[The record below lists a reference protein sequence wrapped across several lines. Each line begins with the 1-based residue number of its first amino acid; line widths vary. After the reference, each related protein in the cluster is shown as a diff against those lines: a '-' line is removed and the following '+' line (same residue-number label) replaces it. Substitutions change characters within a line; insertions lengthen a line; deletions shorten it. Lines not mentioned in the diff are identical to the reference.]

1 MLPED
6 IINLYNKGYSVK
18 KITQILQRQTYSR
31 ELNKN
36 LYKSKDIQNFVEEI
50 IMKYKF

>member
-6 IINLYNKGYSVK
+6 IINMYNKGYSID
-18 KITQILQRQTYSR
+18 KITTILQRQTYSR

-36 LYKSKDIQNFVEEI
+36 MYKAKDIRNFVEEI